1 MRIKK
6 RRKINKFHDESNKQN
21 SISNSISRQI
31 SPLSRD
37 FIYDDPMTDYVLSR
51 SQHGR
56 KVASQLYL
64 SRERNRRRAI
74 SDTRVHRK
82 HTADLFSEF
91 RDIDT
96 PAISIR
102 IKKRRKEKKK
112 EEERKKKK
120 INLFS
125 EFRDI
130 DIDSSSRIKK
140 RRKEKKKEEG
150 KRKEE
155 ERSKRRKRKNKKRE
169 SKC

>member
-1 MRIKK
+1 MIEIAVHLFQVYSKVFFLEPRYVDKK

-91 RDIDT
+91 RDID
-96 PAISIR
+96 
-102 IKKRRKEKKK
+102 
-112 EEERKKKK
+112 
-120 INLFS
+120 
-125 EFRDI
+125 
-130 DIDSSSRIKK
+130 IDSSSRIKK
-140 RRKEKKKEEG
+140 RKEKRGRKKKGRG
-150 KRKEE
+150 KIEAK
-155 ERSKRRKRKNKKRE
+155 
-169 SKC
+169 

>member
-1 MRIKK
+1 MPYTYFKCTRKFFFLEPRYADKK

-112 EEERKKKK
+112 EE
-120 INLFS
+120 
-125 EFRDI
+125 
-130 DIDSSSRIKK
+130 
-140 RRKEKKKEEG
+140 G

-155 ERSKRRKRKNKKRE
+155 ERSKRRKGKIKKRE